1 MAAPLFADEPCSAG
15 RNMDVAQPFEAAL
28 VAIRLGRAI
37 PSRMETG
44 AASNG
49 CATSRFRPAEQGLI
63 SEKGSRHEMAQIKKL
78 EGMEA
83 SAFLKTTPPN
93 LGAFKSL
100 FSFVMWHV
108 RNHTKIIRSNRLIR
122 EFCVLFPA
130 PQHTYRVIRGSCP
143 HSRFCVRVLFPAP
156 QHTRHPLRGT
166 SLGATGSSLNL
177 RRYLDLDS
185 LSKSSIKIFENFAQR

>member
-1 MAAPLFADEPCSAG
+1 MSHRPSARQHSDRKTARRPLLEWPVQAVSRPAPLQMVVRHQNFDPRSKPHQRKGRSHHGDGSDKEMG
-15 RNMDVAQPFEAAL
+15 RN
-28 VAIRLGRAI
+28 
-37 PSRMETG
+37 
-44 AASNG
+44 
-49 CATSRFRPAEQGLI
+49 
-63 SEKGSRHEMAQIKKL
+63 
-78 EGMEA
+78 GM

-130 PQHTYRVIRGSCP
+130 PQHT
-143 HSRFCVRVLFPAP
+143 
-156 QHTRHPLRGT
+156 RHPLRGT